1 MKKAPLVLWAMT
13 LFAQASEEPAP
24 SKPMKAEYTV
34 YSGELGNAQAP
45 TKTERKLSIE
55 VTGQAAKDIF
65 DSLYPDAKGVQCSD
79 EKGQRLRSKGKVW
92 CIYQPSSG
100 YRCFLGFNLRTG
112 DSIPGGSC

>member
-1 MKKAPLVLWAMT
+1 MNKASLILGAIA
-13 LFAQASEEPAP
+13 LFAQASEEPVP
-24 SKPMKAEYTV
+24 SKPMRAEYTV

-79 EKGQRLRSKGKVW
+79 EKGQRLRSKGNVW
-92 CIYQPSSG
+92 CIYQPGDS